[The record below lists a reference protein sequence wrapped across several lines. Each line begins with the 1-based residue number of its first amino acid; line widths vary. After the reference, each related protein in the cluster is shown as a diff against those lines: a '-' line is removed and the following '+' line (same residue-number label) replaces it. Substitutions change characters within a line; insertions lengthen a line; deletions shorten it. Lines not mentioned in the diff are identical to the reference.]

1 MERIAVISRAL
12 KAVGYDP
19 TTLTLEVEYLPNSD
33 GVAAVWHYKPVAQA
47 VFDAMF
53 APQASVGSILASI
66 KRDPEVYAYRADTVS
81 A

>member
-1 MERIAVISRAL
+1 MERTAVTSRAL

-19 TTLTLEVEYLPNSD
+19 INAILEVEYLPNGD
-33 GVAAVWHYKPVAQA
+33 GISAVWHYKPVAQA

-53 APQASVGSILASI
+53 TAEASVGSILASI
-66 KRDPEVYAYRADTVS
+66 KRDPEVYAYCADTVS